1 MLGQTDWQPR
11 CIASV
16 RIADGPCITV
26 GLTDESAPGT
36 VIELLEEGTAPYG
49 ALKK

>member
-11 CIASV
+11 RIASV

-26 GLTDESAPGT
+26 GLIDESAPGS
-36 VIELLEEGTAPYG
+36 VIELFEEGTAPYG
-49 ALKK
+49 AARK